1 MYDSQVYNDNIP
13 SFVLSPMLEFTQS
26 DCLLVK
32 KRRRGATSKG
42 KTLNCHGNVQSWVDK
57 IGGECVSGWLLNRE
71 NRFIKKGTWIWS
83 FHSAWLTPEQKLVD
97 VTIDPIYQNNEF
109 ITFWPDKERKAEW
122 KIGKNYNNIVIFQ
135 NAETTKRNLSESVV
149 NPNSGVVYWTTPNL
163 QNLRTIEQ
171 HDGIYR
177 HIKREFPDNI
187 KFMEE
192 KYGLTFS
199 DGKIIP
205 LHRKGTY
212 SSELLFDTNLH
223 LL

>member
-1 MYDSQVYNDNIP
+1 MHDSQVYNEKIP

-42 KTLNCHGNVQSWVDK
+42 RIGNCHVNVQSWVDK

-83 FHSAWLTPEQKLVD
+83 FHSVWLTPEKKLVD
-97 VTIDPIYQNNEF
+97 VTMDPTYQNNEF

-135 NAETTKRNLSESVV
+135 DADIAKRNLTESVV
-149 NPNSGVVYWTTPNL
+149 NPSSGVIYWVTPNL
-163 QNLRTIEQ
+163 QNLRTIKQ

-177 HIKREFPDNI
+177 HIKKEFPDNI

-192 KYGLTFS
+192 KYGLTLS
-199 DGKIIP
+199 AGQLIS
-205 LHRKGTY
+205 LNRKVSY
-212 SSELLFDTNLH
+212 SSELLFDTSLH
-223 LL
+223 LR